1 MRVRPERELPG
12 AGAAASGLIYK
23 NKPSRLHARD
33 PDLETVQAPAGWEE
47 GDTVTT
53 IYAKT
58 PKGQQEL
65 EQRGPGL
72 SLRARRLL
80 ILLDGKRDRGEV
92 ATLVAD
98 SEFDR
103 TLALLVEQG
112 YAEARGGQAAAAAP
126 PVKPPPVAARE
137 TPLESEDPRRVEMA
151 RNFMLNSLMA
161 FYGPH
166 EKLSLKTSIQ
176 QSRRQDELRGLYD
189 DWLNSIT
196 ATRAGKMRAEEL
208 QGRLRAVL

>member
-1 MRVRPERELPG
+1 M
-12 AGAAASGLIYK
+12 
-23 NKPSRLHARD
+23 
-33 PDLETVQAPAGWEE
+33 
-47 GDTVTT
+47 TT

-58 PKGQQEL
+58 SKGQQEV
-65 EQRGPGL
+65 EHRSAGL

-98 SEFDR
+98 SEFDQ

-112 YAEARGGQAAAAAP
+112 YAEARGGQDAAAAP
-126 PVKPPPVAARE
+126 SARPLPAE
-137 TPLESEDPRRVEMA
+137 APQQPALESEDPRRVEMA

-176 QSRRQDELRGLYD
+176 QSRRSDELRGLYD
-189 DWLNSIT
+189 AWLGSIT
-196 ATRAGKMRAEEL
+196 ATRAGRMRADEL
-208 QGRLRAVL
+208 QGKLRAVL